1 MSPIIPDLVNF
12 GSSLFGAF
20 YFLMNAKNVNSLPI
34 FSLILFMNIHLF
46 FINSILAKISD
57 SKIEI
62 FSIDPEFGCLGFFN
76 PKIAFITFVPFGILS
91 SVCGSAG
98 YVLCLLFYTPLAV
111 TNAYL
116 LEPIVAQ
123 LLGYFLKIDKMPG
136 IMTFIGTAVTL
147 LGIILID
154 YTVRNKEN
162 IRIQNEKQDNLIR
175 ELKANTAA

>member
-1 MSPIIPDLVNF
+1 MSPLIPDLVNF

-46 FINSILAKISD
+46 FINALIAKASD
-57 SKIEI
+57 SKNIQI
-62 FSIDPEFGCLGFFN
+62 FSIDPNIGCLGFLN
-76 PKIAFITFVPFGILS
+76 PEIAFTAFVPFGILS

-98 YVLCLLFYTPLAV
+98 YVLCLIFYSPLVV

-123 LLGYFLKIDKMPG
+123 LLGYLLNIDKIPG
-136 IMTFIGTAVTL
+136 YMTFIGTAVTI

-154 YTVRNKEN
+154 HTVRKKEKS
-162 IRIQNEKQDNLIR
+162 RIL
-175 ELKANTAA
+175 